1 MAGLLIAQFRDERG
15 RVKKY
20 AQQIKRESGIEISE
34 KKGKEK
40 CNGAMKQIRK

>member
-1 MAGLLIAQFRDERG
+1 MHNFETKGG

-20 AQQIKRESGIEISE
+20 AEQMKKESGTEISD